1 MLRGIRK
8 VSENWLGRIVMGV
21 VMTTL
26 AGSFAVWGINDIFHG
41 FGQGTLASIG
51 KTEISTAQ
59 FRQTYNDRLQQIGR
73 QLGHPLP
80 ADQASALG
88 LDRQVLGEMIAQAG
102 LDQLAQRMGLGL
114 SNSEISRDI
123 TSNPQLQDQH
133 GQFDRTRFEML
144 LHDMG
149 MTEQS
154 FLATQRQNVLRRQ
167 LVDSIS
173 SDITVPQAWLDAINQ
188 FQNQERGIQYVSLGP
203 AQAGDIPQP
212 TDEQLSKYFDER
224 KILFRAPEY
233 RKINTV
239 TVTPAA
245 LAQWMQISDDAVKK
259 TYDEQHASFVT
270 PEKRHVE
277 QMVFP
282 QMADAQAA
290 ADRIHSGTSFADFAK
305 ERGLKPQDIDLG
317 TVSKSS
323 MVDPKVADAA
333 FALKEGEVSA
343 PVQTQFGA
351 VLVTVL
357 KIEPTT
363 TKSLAEATPQLRSQI
378 ALDRAKKQIQD
389 LHDKIE
395 DDRAGGSTLEQAAKK
410 EKLPVVAF
418 NVDRSG
424 RDSDGKLAVN
434 LPQQG
439 SEIVS
444 NAFASDVGVDND
456 PIDVD
461 GGYIWYDVAA
471 ITPARDRT
479 LDEVK
484 GPVTQRWRDDEI
496 ASRLKAKAADVL
508 DKLKGGNPFAALAAA
523 DNLKIQTAG
532 DLKRGGTS
540 GDISPNMTQAIFHTA
555 KDAFDS
561 SVGASPTQWI
571 VFQVT
576 DIKTPTL
583 DANSADAKH
592 IEDTLHN
599 QLSDDLI
606 GQYVGWLENDLGTKV
621 NPSVLAQAM
630 GNGTPDTN

>member
-8 VSENWLGRIVMGV
+8 VSENWLGRTVMAV
-21 VMTTL
+21 VMTAL
-26 AGSFAVWGINDIFHG
+26 AGSFAIWGINDIFHG
-41 FGQGTLASIG
+41 FGQGNLASIG
-51 KTEISTAQ
+51 KTEITTDQ
-59 FRQTYNDRLQQIGR
+59 FRQTYNDRLEQIGR

-80 ADQASALG
+80 PDQAKALG

-102 LDQLAQRMGLGL
+102 LDQLAQKMGLGL
-114 SNSEISRDI
+114 SSGEISRNI
-123 TSNPQLQDQH
+123 TSNPQLQDEH
-133 GQFDRTRFEML
+133 GQFDRARFEML

-154 FLATQRQNVLRRQ
+154 FLASQRQNTLRRQ
-167 LVDSIS
+167 LVDSVAG
-173 SDITVPQAWLDAINQ
+173 DVTPPQAWLDAINQ
-188 FQNQERGIQYVSLGP
+188 FQNQERSIQYVSLGP

-212 TDEQLSKYFDER
+212 TDEQLSKYFDDR

-233 RKINTV
+233 RKIDTV

-245 LAQWMQISDDAVKK
+245 LAQWMQISDDEIKK

-270 PEKRHVE
+270 PEKRHIE
-277 QMVFP
+277 QIVFP
-282 QMADAQAA
+282 TTADAQTA
-290 ADRIHSGTSFADFAK
+290 ADRIKSGTGFADIAK

-317 TVSKSS
+317 TVSKAS

-333 FALKEGEVSA
+333 FSLKEGEVSA

-357 KIEPTT
+357 KIEPST
-363 TKSLAEATPQLRSQI
+363 TKSLADATPELRNRI
-378 ALDRAKKQIQD
+378 ALDRAKKEIQD

-395 DDRAGGSTLEQAAKK
+395 DDRAGGSSLEQAAQK

-424 RDSDGKLAVN
+424 RDPDGKLAVT
-434 LPQQG
+434 LPQG
-439 SEIVS
+439 PEIV
-444 NAFASDVGVDND
+444 NDAFASDVGVDND
-456 PIDVD
+456 PIDAD

-484 GPVTQRWRDDEI
+484 GAVTQRWRDDEI
-496 ASRLKAKAADVL
+496 ASRLKAKAADLL
-508 DKLKGGNPFAALAAA
+508 DKLKNGNPFATLADA
-523 DNLKIQTAG
+523 DNLKIQTAS
-532 DLKRGGTS
+532 DLKRGGSS

-555 KDAFDS
+555 KDAFGS
-561 SVGASPTQWI
+561 SVGTGPTQWI

-576 DIKTPTL
+576 DIKTPKFE
-583 DANSADAKH
+583 ANSADGKH

-599 QLSDDLI
+599 QISDDLI
-606 GQYVGWLENDLGTKV
+606 GQYVGWLENNLGTTI
-621 NPSVLAQAM
+621 NSSVLAQTM

>member
-8 VSENWLGRIVMGV
+8 VSENWLGRTVMAV
-21 VMTTL
+21 VMTAL
-26 AGSFAVWGINDIFHG
+26 AGSFAIWGINDIFHG

-51 KTEISTAQ
+51 KTEISTDQ

-88 LDRQVLGEMIAQAG
+88 LDRQVLSEMIAQAG
-102 LDQLAQRMGLGL
+102 LDQQAKKMGLGL

-123 TSNPQLQDQH
+123 TSNPQLQDEH
-133 GQFDRTRFEML
+133 GQFDRARFEML
-144 LHDMG
+144 LQNMG
-149 MTEQS
+149 MSEQS
-154 FLATQRQNVLRRQ
+154 FLASQQQNVLRRQ
-167 LVDSIS
+167 LVDTVSG
-173 SDITVPQAWLDAINQ
+173 DITLPQAWLDAINQ
-188 FQNQERGIQYVSLGP
+188 FQNQERSIQYVSLGP

-212 TDEQLSKYFDER
+212 TDDQLSKYFDDR

-233 RKINTV
+233 RKIDTV

-245 LAQWMQISDDAVKK
+245 LAQWMQVSDDDIKK
-259 TYDEQHASFVT
+259 TYDEQQASFVT
-270 PEKRHVE
+270 PEKRDVE
-277 QMVFP
+277 QIVFP

-290 ADRIHSGTSFADFAK
+290 ADRIKSGTSFADIAK

-317 TVSKSS
+317 TVAKAS

-333 FALKEGEVSA
+333 FSLKEGEVSA

-357 KIEPTT
+357 KIEPST
-363 TKSLAEATPQLRSQI
+363 TKSLAEATPQLRNQI
-378 ALDRAKKQIQD
+378 ALDRAKKQVQD

-395 DDRAGGSTLEQAAKK
+395 DDRAGGSTLEEAAQK

-418 NVDRSG
+418 DVDRSG
-424 RDSDGKLAVN
+424 RDPDGKLAV
-434 LPQQG
+434 LPRG
-439 SEIVS
+439 PDIVS
-444 NAFASDVGVDND
+444 GAFASDVGVDND

-461 GGYIWYDVAA
+461 GGYVWYDVAA

-484 GPVTQRWRDDEI
+484 GQVTQRWRDDQI
-496 ASRLKAKAADVL
+496 ASRLKAKAADLL
-508 DKLKGGNPFAALAAA
+508 DKLKGGNPFATLAAA
-523 DNLKIQTAG
+523 DNLKIETAS
-532 DLKRGGTS
+532 DLKRGGSS
-540 GDISPNMTQAIFHTA
+540 GDISPNMTQEIFHTA
-555 KDAFDS
+555 KDAFGS
-561 SVGASPTQWI
+561 SVGANPTQWI

-576 DIKTPTL
+576 DIKTPKL
-583 DANSADAKH
+583 DANSPDGKH
-592 IEDTLHN
+592 IEDTLRN

-606 GQYVGWLENDLGTKV
+606 GQYVGWLENDLGTTV

-630 GNGTPDTN
+630 GNRTPDTN